1 MRLTRLVASA
11 LCAVALPAIV
21 AAQKPTPK
29 ISYGILG
36 GVNLATA
43 TGSDIPNKSN
53 LVGYAFGGFVRFPF
67 DATWSIQTGAEYSVK
82 GVKASDETVSPPVDI
97 KLELKYIEVPV
108 FLRAMTDMS
117 PQVKWYGEAGPMFSF
132 KTACTTSGTQ
142 GGVTVSMNCSDVG
155 TFKSYDVGLAV
166 GTGLEIPVNEQA
178 FLIGARYNFGL
189 VEVTDQG
196 SYKSR
201 NLQFLVGWRF

>member
-1 MRLTRLVASA
+1 MRLSRVVGSM
-11 LCAVALPAIV
+11 LCVVALPAL
-21 AAQKPTPK
+21 AGGQTATPK

-53 LVGYAFGGFVRFPF
+53 LVAYSFGGFVRFPF
-67 DATWSIQTGAEYSVK
+67 DATWSIQTGAEYAVK
-82 GVKASDETVSPPVDI
+82 GVKASDESVSPPVDI

-108 FLRAMTDMS
+108 FLHAMTDVS
-117 PQVKWYGEAGPMFSF
+117 PSVKWYGEAGPVFSF
-132 KTACTTSGTQ
+132 KSACTASGSQ
-142 GGVTVSMNCSDVG
+142 GGVTVSMNCSDIG
-155 TFKSYDVGLAV
+155 TFKSYDIGAAV
-166 GTGLEIPVNEQA
+166 GTGLEIPVNDQA

-189 VEVTDQG
+189 VEITDQG